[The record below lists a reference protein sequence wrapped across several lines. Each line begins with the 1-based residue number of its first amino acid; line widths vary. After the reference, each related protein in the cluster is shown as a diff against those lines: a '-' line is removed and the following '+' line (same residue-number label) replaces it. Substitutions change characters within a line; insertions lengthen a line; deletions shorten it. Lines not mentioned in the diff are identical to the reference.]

1 MSVEQ
6 TEKVDFIGMDEATGD
21 VALGISDHLE
31 WADEDHLRIL
41 QDKINAYLRFIES
54 GEMLESYPDAR
65 GRHVTIDLI
74 ARCEPDQKA
83 SRFLDR
89 VRQTLEAAGFSFRF
103 AQVKP

>member
-6 TEKVDFIGMDEATGD
+6 TDKVDFIGVDDATGD

-41 QDKINAYLRFIES
+41 QDKINAYLRFVES
-54 GEMLESYPDAR
+54 GEILESYPDAR
-65 GRHVTIDLI
+65 GRHVTIELI

-83 SRFLDR
+83 TRFLDR
-89 VRQTLEAAGFSFRF
+89 VRKTLEGAGLGFRL
-103 AQVKP
+103 AQGEP